1 MCRALDCRGFTA
13 IVLKFA
19 EASTAGGVEAIAFLQ
34 WGQRIDGPVT
44 SQTFPTGF
52 AYSRS
57 RKEAADRAA
66 KPRLRVAQTPFC
78 GGFVIVEGVK

>member
-1 MCRALDCRGFTA
+1 MA

-19 EASTAGGVEAIAFLQ
+19 EASTAGGFEAIAFLQ

-44 SQTFPTGF
+44 GQTFPTGF

-66 KPRLRVAQTPFC
+66 NRGYALRRRHSVADLLLSK
-78 GGFVIVEGVK
+78 V